1 MNKTSEIKK
10 ARLIPLFDCFFV
22 LLRLE
27 KINEM
32 AKNLV
37 IVESPAKAKT
47 IEKFLGKD
55 FVVKSSFGHI
65 RDLPS
70 KDMSIDIE
78 NDFQPKYVVSED
90 KGKIVSELKKEVQK
104 ADMVWLASDE
114 DREGEAIAWH
124 LKETLGLEP
133 EKTKRIVFNEITKN
147 AILNA
152 VENPRDIDI
161 NLVNAQQARRV
172 LDRIV
177 GYEISPVLWKKVKP
191 ALSAGRVQSVAVR
204 LIVEKETEIQ
214 NFKQHT
220 LYKVKAAFL
229 TNEGKHIFTTLDKK
243 FETKEETLKFLND
256 CKEAIFSVE
265 AIETKPSKTSPSAPF
280 TTSTLQQ
287 EASKRLGISVSRT
300 MSVAQNLYE
309 EGYITYM
316 RTDSVNLSDLAL
328 AQAKEVILSEY
339 GDSYLKIRKYA
350 NKIKGAQEAH
360 EAIRPT
366 DLSRKEII
374 AEPAAQR
381 LYDLIRKRTLA
392 SQMADAKL
400 EKTNITIAISN
411 REEKHIA
418 NGEVVLFDG
427 FMKVYAPNREED
439 STEEKESTSIL
450 PRVNQGEVLQH
461 LYSKAQ
467 ESHSTPPARYNEAM
481 LVKKL
486 EDLGIGRPST
496 YAPTITTI
504 QKREYVNKQDNPT
517 QQREIVVLFLKNG
530 NINEQ
535 QEQENFGSE
544 KGKLHPTDIGTIVNN
559 FLVEH
564 FTDIIDY
571 NFTAQVE
578 KQFDKIAQGDESWQ
592 DMMKEFYTPFHKEV
606 EATKE
611 SKKESGERLLGI
623 DNASGKNVYAKIGRF
638 GAMIQIGEISDEEK
652 PRFASLKK
660 TQSINTITLE
670 EALDL
675 FRLPRIVGILN
686 EHEIVANNGRFG
698 AYINYNTK
706 NYTLPKGI
714 DPMEV
719 SFEECVEV
727 IEKKDKQTELVG
739 KVLATKDGKDITLAY
754 GRYGMYIKYDENNF
768 RIPRGVNAGEITAE
782 QAIAIVSGETKKQ
795 EAIKTFA
802 CGAELLEGRYGV
814 YIKYNGKNYKI
825 PKENK
830 AEELDDKIV
839 EQIIN
844 QPVIEKKTTSRRK
857 K

>member
-1 MNKTSEIKK
+1 
-10 ARLIPLFDCFFV
+10 
-22 LLRLE
+22 
-27 KINEM
+27 M

-287 EASKRLGISVSRT
+287 EASKRLGMSVSRT

-374 AEPAAQR
+374 AEPAAQK

-400 EKTNITIAISN
+400 EKTNITISISN
-411 REEKHIA
+411 REEKYIA

-504 QKREYVNKQDNPT
+504 QKREYVNKQDNPA
-517 QQREIVVLFLKNG
+517 QQREIVVLFLENG

-698 AYINYNTK
+698 AYISYNTK

>member
-1 MNKTSEIKK
+1 
-10 ARLIPLFDCFFV
+10 
-22 LLRLE
+22 
-27 KINEM
+27 M

-47 IEKFLGKD
+47 IEKFLGED
-55 FVVKSSFGHI
+55 YVVRSSYGHI
-65 RDLPS
+65 RDLPQR
-70 KDMSIDIE
+70 KISIDIE
-78 NDFQPKYVVSED
+78 NNFEPEYIVSED
-90 KGKIVSELKKEVQK
+90 KLKVVAELKKEVKK

-124 LKETLGLEP
+124 LKETLELDP

-152 VENPRDIDI
+152 VKNPRDIDI

-177 GYEISPVLWKKVKP
+177 GYEISPILWKKVKP

-204 LIVEKETEIQ
+204 LIVEKEEEIH
-214 NFKQHT
+214 NFKAHT
-220 LYKVKAAFL
+220 QYKVKAGFN
-229 TNEGKHIFTTLDKK
+229 TKEGQNITASLNQK
-243 FETKEETLKFLND
+243 FETKEEALNFLND
-256 CKEAIFSVE
+256 CKEAIFTVE
-265 AIETKPSKTSPSAPF
+265 AIETKPGKTSPSAPF

-287 EASKRLGISVSRT
+287 EASKRLGMPVSRT
-300 MSVAQNLYE
+300 MSIAQSLYE
-309 EGYITYM
+309 SGYITYM

-328 AQAKEVILSEY
+328 AQAKEVIESEY
-339 GDSYLKIRKYA
+339 GKEYLKIRKFA

-366 DLSRKEII
+366 QLAQTTIN
-374 AEPAAQR
+374 AEPAAQK

-392 SQMADAKL
+392 SQMADAKT
-400 EKTNITIAISN
+400 EKTNISIAIST
-411 REEKHIA
+411 REEKYQTS
-418 NGEVVLFDG
+418 GEVILFDG
-427 FMKVYAPNREED
+427 FMRAYAPNREEENG
-439 STEEKESTSIL
+439 EERHSESIL
-450 PRVNQGEVLQH
+450 PKVNQGEKLQH

-504 QKREYVNKQDNPT
+504 QKREYVSIQNTPA
-517 QQREIVVLFLKNG
+517 QQREVIVLLLEQN
-530 NINEQ
+530 NISEKY
-535 QEQENFGSE
+535 EKENFGSE
-544 KGKLHPTDIGTIVNN
+544 KGKLHPTDIGTVVNN

-578 KQFDKIAQGDESWQ
+578 EQFDLIAQGNESWQ
-592 DMMKEFYTPFHKEV
+592 DMMKDFYTPFHNEV

-623 DNASGKNVYAKIGRF
+623 DKASGRNVYAKIGRF
-638 GAMIQIGEISDEEK
+638 GAMIQIGETSDEEK

-675 FRLPRIVGILN
+675 FRLPRVVGIFN

-698 AYINYNTK
+698 AYIAYNAK

-719 SFEECVEV
+719 SIEECVEV

-739 KVLATKDGKDITLAY
+739 KVLATKEGKDITLAY

-768 RIPRGVNAGEITAE
+768 RIPKGLTATEITAE
-782 QAIAIVSGETKKQ
+782 QAIDIVSGNKTEQKP
-795 EAIKTFA
+795 IKTFE
-802 CGAELLEGRYGV
+802 CGALLLEGRYGL
-814 YIKYNGKNYKI
+814 YLKHESNNYKI
-825 PKENK
+825 PKDKNPL
-830 AEELDDKIV
+830 ELQESDVV
-839 EQIIN
+839 EIIKT
-844 QPVIEKKTTSRRK
+844 PIEKKKTTKGRK
-857 K
+857 SSK

>member
-1 MNKTSEIKK
+1 
-10 ARLIPLFDCFFV
+10 
-22 LLRLE
+22 
-27 KINEM
+27 M

-90 KGKIVSELKKEVQK
+90 KGKVVSELKKEVQK

-287 EASKRLGISVSRT
+287 EASKRLGMSVSRT

-400 EKTNITIAISN
+400 EKTNITISISN

-450 PRVNQGEVLQH
+450 PRVNQGEVLEH

-504 QKREYVNKQDNPT
+504 QKREYVNKQDNPA
-517 QQREIVVLFLKNG
+517 QQREIVVLFLENG

-675 FRLPRIVGILN
+675 FRLPRVVGILN

-698 AYINYNTK
+698 AYISYNAK

-839 EQIIN
+839 EQIVN

>member
-1 MNKTSEIKK
+1 
-10 ARLIPLFDCFFV
+10 
-22 LLRLE
+22 
-27 KINEM
+27 M

-90 KGKIVSELKKEVQK
+90 KGKVVSELKKEVQK

-287 EASKRLGISVSRT
+287 EASKRLGMSVSRT

-450 PRVNQGEVLQH
+450 PRVNQGEVLEH

-504 QKREYVNKQDNPT
+504 QKREYVNKQDNPA
-517 QQREIVVLFLKNG
+517 QQREIVVLFLENG

-698 AYINYNTK
+698 AYISYNAK

>member
-1 MNKTSEIKK
+1 
-10 ARLIPLFDCFFV
+10 
-22 LLRLE
+22 
-27 KINEM
+27 M

-90 KGKIVSELKKEVQK
+90 KGKVVSELKKEVQK

-287 EASKRLGISVSRT
+287 EASKRLGMSVSRT

-328 AQAKEVILSEY
+328 AQAKEVIESEY
-339 GDSYLKIRKYA
+339 GKEYLKIRKFS

-374 AEPAAQR
+374 AEPSAQR

-427 FMKVYAPNREED
+427 FMKVYAPNKEED

-450 PRVNQGEVLQH
+450 PRVNQGEVLEH

-504 QKREYVNKQDNPT
+504 QKREYVNKQDNPA
-517 QQREIVVLFLKNG
+517 QQREIVVLFLENG

-675 FRLPRIVGILN
+675 FRLPRVVGILN

-698 AYINYNTK
+698 AYISYNAK

-839 EQIIN
+839 EQIVN
-844 QPVIEKKTTSRRK
+844 QPVVEKKTTSRRK

>member
-1 MNKTSEIKK
+1 
-10 ARLIPLFDCFFV
+10 
-22 LLRLE
+22 
-27 KINEM
+27 M

-287 EASKRLGISVSRT
+287 EASKRLGMSVSRT

-328 AQAKEVILSEY
+328 AQAKEVIESEY
-339 GDSYLKIRKYA
+339 GKEYLKIRKFS

-504 QKREYVNKQDNPT
+504 QKREYVNKQDNPA
-517 QQREIVVLFLKNG
+517 QQREIVVLFLENG

-698 AYINYNTK
+698 AYISYNAK

-839 EQIIN
+839 EQIVN

>member
-1 MNKTSEIKK
+1 
-10 ARLIPLFDCFFV
+10 
-22 LLRLE
+22 
-27 KINEM
+27 M

-78 NDFQPKYVVSED
+78 NEFQPKYVVSED
-90 KGKIVSELKKEVQK
+90 KGKVVSELKKEVQK

-256 CKEAIFSVE
+256 CKEAIFSIE

-287 EASKRLGISVSRT
+287 EASKRLGMSVSRT

-328 AQAKEVILSEY
+328 AQAKEVIESEY
-339 GDSYLKIRKYA
+339 GKEYLKIRKFS

-400 EKTNITIAISN
+400 EKTNITITISN

-439 STEEKESTSIL
+439 YTEEKESTSIL
-450 PRVNQGEVLQH
+450 PKVNQGEVLQH

-504 QKREYVNKQDNPT
+504 QKREYVNKQDNPA
-517 QQREIVVLFLKNG
+517 QQREIVVLFLENG

-698 AYINYNTK
+698 AYISYNAK

>member
-1 MNKTSEIKK
+1 
-10 ARLIPLFDCFFV
+10 
-22 LLRLE
+22 
-27 KINEM
+27 M

-90 KGKIVSELKKEVQK
+90 KGKVVSELKKEVQK

-287 EASKRLGISVSRT
+287 EASKRLGMSVSRT

-328 AQAKEVILSEY
+328 AQAKEVIESEY
-339 GDSYLKIRKYA
+339 GKEYLKIRKFS

-366 DLSRKEII
+366 DLSRNEII

-504 QKREYVNKQDNPT
+504 QKREYVNKQDNPA
-517 QQREIVVLFLKNG
+517 QQREIVVLFLENG

-698 AYINYNTK
+698 AYISYNAK

>member
-1 MNKTSEIKK
+1 
-10 ARLIPLFDCFFV
+10 
-22 LLRLE
+22 
-27 KINEM
+27 M

-90 KGKIVSELKKEVQK
+90 KGKVVSELKKEVQK

-124 LKETLGLEP
+124 LKETLGLKP

-287 EASKRLGISVSRT
+287 EASKRLGMSVSRT

-400 EKTNITIAISN
+400 EKTNITIVISN

-504 QKREYVNKQDNPT
+504 QKREYVNKQDNPA
-517 QQREIVVLFLKNG
+517 QQREIVVLFLENG

-675 FRLPRIVGILN
+675 FRLPRVVGILN

-698 AYINYNTK
+698 AYISYNAK

-839 EQIIN
+839 EQIVN

>member
-1 MNKTSEIKK
+1 
-10 ARLIPLFDCFFV
+10 
-22 LLRLE
+22 
-27 KINEM
+27 M

-229 TNEGKHIFTTLDKK
+229 TNEGKHIFTALNTK
-243 FETKEETLKFLND
+243 FDTKEETLKFLND

-287 EASKRLGISVSRT
+287 EASKRLGMSVSRT

-328 AQAKEVILSEY
+328 AQAKEVIQSEY
-339 GDSYLKIRKYA
+339 GDAYLKIRKYA

-427 FMKVYAPNREED
+427 FMKVYAPNKEED
-439 STEEKESTSIL
+439 SAEEKESTSIL

-467 ESHSTPPARYNEAM
+467 ESHSTPPARYNEAS

-504 QKREYVNKQDNPT
+504 QKREYVNKQDNPA
-517 QQREIVVLFLKNG
+517 QQREIVVLFLENG

-623 DNASGKNVYAKIGRF
+623 DKTSNKNVYAKIGRF
-638 GAMIQIGEISDEEK
+638 GAMIQIGETSDEDK

-675 FRLPRIVGILN
+675 FRLPRVVGILN
-686 EHEIVANNGRFG
+686 EHEVVANNGRFG
-698 AYINYNTK
+698 AYIAYNSK

-719 SFEECVEV
+719 SIEECVEV

-754 GRYGMYIKYDENNF
+754 GRYGMYIKYDESNF

-782 QAIAIVSGETKKQ
+782 QALDIVSGETKKQ

-802 CGAELLEGRYGV
+802 CGAELLEGRYGA

>member
-1 MNKTSEIKK
+1 
-10 ARLIPLFDCFFV
+10 
-22 LLRLE
+22 
-27 KINEM
+27 M

-90 KGKIVSELKKEVQK
+90 KGKVVSELKKEVQK

-287 EASKRLGISVSRT
+287 EASKRLGMSVSRT

-328 AQAKEVILSEY
+328 AQAKEVIESEY
-339 GDSYLKIRKYA
+339 GKEYLKIRKFS

-439 STEEKESTSIL
+439 STEDKESTSIL
-450 PRVNQGEVLQH
+450 PRVNQGEKLQH

-504 QKREYVNKQDNPT
+504 QKREYVNKQDNPA
-517 QQREIVVLFLKNG
+517 QQREIVVLFLENG

-698 AYINYNTK
+698 AYISYNAK

-839 EQIIN
+839 EQIVN

>member
-1 MNKTSEIKK
+1 
-10 ARLIPLFDCFFV
+10 
-22 LLRLE
+22 
-27 KINEM
+27 M

-55 FVVKSSFGHI
+55 FVVRSSFGHI

-90 KGKIVSELKKEVQK
+90 KGKVVSELKKEVQK

-256 CKEAIFSVE
+256 CKEAIFSIE

-287 EASKRLGISVSRT
+287 EASKRLGMSVSRT

-328 AQAKEVILSEY
+328 AQAKEVIESEY
-339 GDSYLKIRKYA
+339 GKEYLKIRKFS

-374 AEPAAQR
+374 AEPSAQR

-411 REEKHIA
+411 REEKHLA

-427 FMKVYAPNREED
+427 FMKVYAPNKEED

-450 PRVNQGEVLQH
+450 PRVNQGEVLEH

-504 QKREYVNKQDNPT
+504 QKREYVNKQDNPA
-517 QQREIVVLFLKNG
+517 QQREIVVLFLENG

-592 DMMKEFYTPFHKEV
+592 DMMKNFYTPFHKEV

-623 DNASGKNVYAKIGRF
+623 DKTSGKNVYAKIGRF
-638 GAMIQIGEISDEEK
+638 GAMIQIGETSDEDK
-652 PRFASLKK
+652 PKFASLKK
-660 TQSINTITLE
+660 TQSINTIMLE

-675 FRLPRIVGILN
+675 FRLPRVVGILN

-698 AYINYNTK
+698 AYISYNTK

-768 RIPRGVNAGEITAE
+768 RIPRGVNASEITAE
-782 QAIAIVSGETKKQ
+782 QALDIVSGETKKQ

-830 AEELDDKIV
+830 AEELNDTIV

-844 QPVIEKKTTSRRK
+844 QPVVEKKTTSSRK

>member
-1 MNKTSEIKK
+1 
-10 ARLIPLFDCFFV
+10 
-22 LLRLE
+22 
-27 KINEM
+27 M

-90 KGKIVSELKKEVQK
+90 KGKVVSELKKEVQK

-287 EASKRLGISVSRT
+287 EASKRLGMSVSRT

-504 QKREYVNKQDNPT
+504 QKREYVNKQDNPA
-517 QQREIVVLFLKNG
+517 QQREIVVLFLENG

-675 FRLPRIVGILN
+675 FRLPRVVGILN

-698 AYINYNTK
+698 AYISYNTK

-768 RIPRGVNAGEITAE
+768 RIPRGVNASEITAE

>member
-1 MNKTSEIKK
+1 
-10 ARLIPLFDCFFV
+10 
-22 LLRLE
+22 
-27 KINEM
+27 M

-90 KGKIVSELKKEVQK
+90 KGKVVSELKKEVQK

-124 LKETLGLEP
+124 LKETLGLKP

-287 EASKRLGISVSRT
+287 EASKRLGMSVSRT

-400 EKTNITIAISN
+400 EKTNITIVISN

-439 STEEKESTSIL
+439 STEENESTSIL

-504 QKREYVNKQDNPT
+504 QKREYVNKQDNPA
-517 QQREIVVLFLKNG
+517 QQREIVVLFLENG

-675 FRLPRIVGILN
+675 FRLPRVVGILN

-698 AYINYNTK
+698 AYISYNAK

-839 EQIIN
+839 EQIVN

>member
-1 MNKTSEIKK
+1 
-10 ARLIPLFDCFFV
+10 
-22 LLRLE
+22 
-27 KINEM
+27 M

-90 KGKIVSELKKEVQK
+90 KGKVVSELKKEVQK

-287 EASKRLGISVSRT
+287 EASKRLGMSVSRT

-504 QKREYVNKQDNPT
+504 QKREYVNKQDNPA
-517 QQREIVVLFLKNG
+517 QQREIVVLFLENG

-698 AYINYNTK
+698 AYISYNTK

-719 SFEECVEV
+719 SFEECVEI

-754 GRYGMYIKYDENNF
+754 GRYGMYIKYNENNF

-839 EQIIN
+839 EQIVN

>member
-1 MNKTSEIKK
+1 
-10 ARLIPLFDCFFV
+10 
-22 LLRLE
+22 
-27 KINEM
+27 M

-90 KGKIVSELKKEVQK
+90 KGKVVSELKKEVQK

-287 EASKRLGISVSRT
+287 EASKRLGMSVSRT

-328 AQAKEVILSEY
+328 AQAKEVIESEY
-339 GDSYLKIRKYA
+339 GKEYLKIRKFS

-504 QKREYVNKQDNPT
+504 QKREYVNKQDNPA
-517 QQREIVVLFLKNG
+517 QQREIVVLFLENG

-698 AYINYNTK
+698 AYISYNAK

-719 SFEECVEV
+719 SFEECVEI

>member
-1 MNKTSEIKK
+1 
-10 ARLIPLFDCFFV
+10 
-22 LLRLE
+22 
-27 KINEM
+27 M

-90 KGKIVSELKKEVQK
+90 KGKVVSELKKEVQK

-287 EASKRLGISVSRT
+287 EASKRLGMSVSRT

-504 QKREYVNKQDNPT
+504 QKREYANKQDNPA
-517 QQREIVVLFLKNG
+517 QQREIVVLFLENG

-675 FRLPRIVGILN
+675 FRLPRVVGILN

-698 AYINYNTK
+698 AYISYNTK

-830 AEELDDKIV
+830 AEELNDTIV

-844 QPVIEKKTTSRRK
+844 LPVIEKKTTSRRK

>member
-1 MNKTSEIKK
+1 
-10 ARLIPLFDCFFV
+10 
-22 LLRLE
+22 
-27 KINEM
+27 M

-78 NDFQPKYVVSED
+78 NEFQPKYVVSED
-90 KGKIVSELKKEVQK
+90 KGKVVSELKKEVQK

-287 EASKRLGISVSRT
+287 EASKRLGMSVSRT

-439 STEEKESTSIL
+439 STEDKESTSIL

-504 QKREYVNKQDNPT
+504 QKREYVNKQDNPA
-517 QQREIVVLFLKNG
+517 QQREIVVLFLENG

-698 AYINYNTK
+698 AYISYNAK

>member
-1 MNKTSEIKK
+1 MQ
-10 ARLIPLFDCFFV
+10 
-22 LLRLE
+22 
-27 KINEM
+27 
-32 AKNLV
+32 NLV

-55 FVVKSSFGHI
+55 YIVKSSFGHI
-65 RDLPS
+65 RDLA
-70 KDMSIDIE
+70 KKGLGVDIE
-78 NDFQPKYVVSED
+78 KNFAPCYEVSAEKKKVVE
-90 KGKIVSELKKEVQK
+90 ELSKLAKKVD
-104 ADMVWLASDE
+104 AVWLASDE

-220 LYKVKAAFL
+220 LYKVKAAFH
-229 TNEGKHIFTTLDKK
+229 TNEGKHIFTTLDQK

-256 CKEAIFSVE
+256 CKEAIFSIE

-287 EASKRLGISVSRT
+287 EASKRLGMSVSRT

-328 AQAKEVILSEY
+328 AQAKEVIESEY
-339 GDSYLKIRKYA
+339 GKEYLKIRKFS

-374 AEPAAQR
+374 AEPSAQR

-450 PRVNQGEVLQH
+450 PRVNQGEVLEH

-467 ESHSTPPARYNEAM
+467 ESHSSPPARYNEAM

-504 QKREYVNKQDNPT
+504 QKREYVNKQDNPA
-517 QQREIVVLFLKNG
+517 QQREIVVLFLENG
-530 NINEQ
+530 NINEH

-675 FRLPRIVGILN
+675 FRLPRVVGILN

-698 AYINYNTK
+698 AYISYNAK

-830 AEELDDKIV
+830 SEELDDKIV

-844 QPVIEKKTTSRRK
+844 QPVVEKKTTSRRK

>member
-1 MNKTSEIKK
+1 
-10 ARLIPLFDCFFV
+10 
-22 LLRLE
+22 
-27 KINEM
+27 M

-65 RDLPS
+65 RDLLS

-90 KGKIVSELKKEVQK
+90 KGKVVSELKKEVQK

-287 EASKRLGISVSRT
+287 EASKRLGMSVSRT

-328 AQAKEVILSEY
+328 AQAKEVIESEY
-339 GDSYLKIRKYA
+339 GKEYLKIRKFS

-504 QKREYVNKQDNPT
+504 QKREYVNKQDNPA
-517 QQREIVVLFLKNG
+517 QQREIVVLFLENG

-698 AYINYNTK
+698 AYISYNAK

-844 QPVIEKKTTSRRK
+844 QPVVEKKTTSRRK

>member
-1 MNKTSEIKK
+1 
-10 ARLIPLFDCFFV
+10 
-22 LLRLE
+22 
-27 KINEM
+27 M

-55 FVVKSSFGHI
+55 FVVRSSFGHI

-90 KGKIVSELKKEVQK
+90 KGKVVSELKKEVQK

-256 CKEAIFSVE
+256 CKEAIFSIE

-287 EASKRLGISVSRT
+287 EASKRLGMSVSRT

-328 AQAKEVILSEY
+328 AQAKEVIESEY
-339 GDSYLKIRKYA
+339 GKEYLKIRKFS

-374 AEPAAQR
+374 AEPSAQR

-411 REEKHIA
+411 REEKHLA

-427 FMKVYAPNREED
+427 FMKVYAPNKEED

-450 PRVNQGEVLQH
+450 PRVNQGEVLEH

-504 QKREYVNKQDNPT
+504 QKREYVNKQDNPA
-517 QQREIVVLFLKNG
+517 QQREIVVLFLENG

-623 DNASGKNVYAKIGRF
+623 DKTSGKNVYAKIGRF
-638 GAMIQIGEISDEEK
+638 GAMIQIGETSDEDK
-652 PRFASLKK
+652 PKFASLKK

-675 FRLPRIVGILN
+675 FRLPRVVGILN

-698 AYINYNTK
+698 AYISYNTK

-768 RIPRGVNAGEITAE
+768 RIPRGVNASEITAE
-782 QAIAIVSGETKKQ
+782 QALDIVSGETKKQ

-830 AEELDDKIV
+830 AEELNDTII

-844 QPVIEKKTTSRRK
+844 QPVVEKKTTSRRK

>member
-1 MNKTSEIKK
+1 
-10 ARLIPLFDCFFV
+10 
-22 LLRLE
+22 
-27 KINEM
+27 M

-90 KGKIVSELKKEVQK
+90 KGKVVSELKKEVQK

-229 TNEGKHIFTTLDKK
+229 TNEGKHIFTTLDQK

-287 EASKRLGISVSRT
+287 EASKRLGMSVSRT

-328 AQAKEVILSEY
+328 AQAKEVIESEY
-339 GDSYLKIRKYA
+339 GKEYLKIRKFS

-374 AEPAAQR
+374 AEPSAQR

-427 FMKVYAPNREED
+427 FMKVYAPNKEED

-450 PRVNQGEVLQH
+450 PRVNQGEFLEH

-504 QKREYVNKQDNPT
+504 QKREYVNKQDNPA
-517 QQREIVVLFLKNG
+517 QQREIVVLFLENG

-698 AYINYNTK
+698 AYISYNAK

-839 EQIIN
+839 EQIVN
-844 QPVIEKKTTSRRK
+844 QPVVEKKTTSRRK

>member
-1 MNKTSEIKK
+1 
-10 ARLIPLFDCFFV
+10 
-22 LLRLE
+22 
-27 KINEM
+27 M

-90 KGKIVSELKKEVQK
+90 KGKVVSELKKEVQK

-287 EASKRLGISVSRT
+287 EASKRLGMSVSRT

-339 GDSYLKIRKYA
+339 GDSYLTIRKYA

-504 QKREYVNKQDNPT
+504 QKREYVNKQDNPA
-517 QQREIVVLFLKNG
+517 QQREIVVLFLENG

-698 AYINYNTK
+698 AYISYNAK

-839 EQIIN
+839 EQIVN

>member
-1 MNKTSEIKK
+1 
-10 ARLIPLFDCFFV
+10 
-22 LLRLE
+22 
-27 KINEM
+27 M

-55 FVVKSSFGHI
+55 FVVRSSFGHI

-90 KGKIVSELKKEVQK
+90 KGKVVSELKKEVQK

-256 CKEAIFSVE
+256 CKEAIFSIE

-287 EASKRLGISVSRT
+287 EASKRLGMSVSRT

-328 AQAKEVILSEY
+328 AQAKEVIESEY
-339 GDSYLKIRKYA
+339 GKEYLKIRKFS

-374 AEPAAQR
+374 AEPSAQR

-411 REEKHIA
+411 REEKHLA

-427 FMKVYAPNREED
+427 FMKVYAPNKEED

-450 PRVNQGEVLQH
+450 PRVNQGEVLEH

-504 QKREYVNKQDNPT
+504 QKREYVNKQDNPA
-517 QQREIVVLFLKNG
+517 QQREIVVLFLENG

-623 DNASGKNVYAKIGRF
+623 DKTSGKNVYAKIGRF
-638 GAMIQIGEISDEEK
+638 GAMIQIGETSDEDK
-652 PRFASLKK
+652 PKFASLKK

-675 FRLPRIVGILN
+675 FRLPRVVGILN

-698 AYINYNTK
+698 AYISYNTK

-768 RIPRGVNAGEITAE
+768 RIPRGVNASEITAE
-782 QAIAIVSGETKKQ
+782 QALDIVSGETKKQ

-830 AEELDDKIV
+830 AEELNDTIV

-844 QPVIEKKTTSRRK
+844 QPVVEKKTTSRRK

>member
-1 MNKTSEIKK
+1 
-10 ARLIPLFDCFFV
+10 
-22 LLRLE
+22 
-27 KINEM
+27 M

-287 EASKRLGISVSRT
+287 EASKRLGMSVSRT

-374 AEPAAQR
+374 AQPAAQR

-450 PRVNQGEVLQH
+450 PRVNQGEVLEH

-504 QKREYVNKQDNPT
+504 QKREYVNKQDNPA
-517 QQREIVVLFLKNG
+517 QQREIVVLFLENG

-675 FRLPRIVGILN
+675 FRLPRVVGILN

-698 AYINYNTK
+698 AYISYNAK

-839 EQIIN
+839 EQIVN

>member
-1 MNKTSEIKK
+1 
-10 ARLIPLFDCFFV
+10 
-22 LLRLE
+22 
-27 KINEM
+27 M

-90 KGKIVSELKKEVQK
+90 KGKVVSELKKEVQK

-287 EASKRLGISVSRT
+287 EASKRLGMSVSRT

-328 AQAKEVILSEY
+328 AQAKEVIESEY
-339 GDSYLKIRKYA
+339 GKEYLKIRKFS

-504 QKREYVNKQDNPT
+504 QKREYVNKQDNPA
-517 QQREIVVLFLKNG
+517 QQREIVVLFLENG

-698 AYINYNTK
+698 AYISYNTK

>member
-1 MNKTSEIKK
+1 
-10 ARLIPLFDCFFV
+10 
-22 LLRLE
+22 
-27 KINEM
+27 M

-55 FVVKSSFGHI
+55 FVVRSSFGHI

-78 NDFQPKYVVSED
+78 NDFQPKYVISED
-90 KGKIVSELKKEVQK
+90 KGKVVSELKKEVQK

-256 CKEAIFSVE
+256 CKEAIFSIE

-287 EASKRLGISVSRT
+287 EASKRLGMSVSRT

-328 AQAKEVILSEY
+328 AQAKEVIESEY
-339 GDSYLKIRKYA
+339 GKEYLKIRKFS

-374 AEPAAQR
+374 AEPSAQR

-411 REEKHIA
+411 REEKHLA

-427 FMKVYAPNREED
+427 FMKVYAPNKEED

-450 PRVNQGEVLQH
+450 PRVNQGEVLEH

-504 QKREYVNKQDNPT
+504 QKREYVNKQDNPA
-517 QQREIVVLFLKNG
+517 QQREIVVLFLENG

-623 DNASGKNVYAKIGRF
+623 DKTSGKNVYAKIGRF
-638 GAMIQIGEISDEEK
+638 GAMIQIGETSDEDK
-652 PRFASLKK
+652 PKFASLKK

-675 FRLPRIVGILN
+675 FRLPRVVGILN

-698 AYINYNTK
+698 AYISYNTK

-768 RIPRGVNAGEITAE
+768 RIPRGVNASEITAE
-782 QAIAIVSGETKKQ
+782 QALDIVSGETKKQ

-830 AEELDDKIV
+830 AEELNDTIV

-844 QPVIEKKTTSRRK
+844 QPVVEKKTTSRRK

>member
-1 MNKTSEIKK
+1 
-10 ARLIPLFDCFFV
+10 
-22 LLRLE
+22 
-27 KINEM
+27 M

-287 EASKRLGISVSRT
+287 EASKRLGMSVSRT

-328 AQAKEVILSEY
+328 AQAKEVIESEY
-339 GDSYLKIRKYA
+339 GKEYLKIRKFS

-450 PRVNQGEVLQH
+450 PRVNQGEVLEH

-504 QKREYVNKQDNPT
+504 QKREYVNKQDNPA
-517 QQREIVVLFLKNG
+517 QQREIVVLFLENG

-592 DMMKEFYTPFHKEV
+592 EMMKEFYTPFHKEV

-638 GAMIQIGEISDEEK
+638 GAMIQIGEISDKEK

-698 AYINYNTK
+698 AYISYNTK

>member
-1 MNKTSEIKK
+1 
-10 ARLIPLFDCFFV
+10 
-22 LLRLE
+22 
-27 KINEM
+27 M

-287 EASKRLGISVSRT
+287 EASKRLGMSVSRT

-328 AQAKEVILSEY
+328 AQAKEVIEYEY
-339 GDSYLKIRKYA
+339 GKEYLKIRKFS

-504 QKREYVNKQDNPT
+504 QKREYVNKQDNPA
-517 QQREIVVLFLKNG
+517 QQREIVVLFLENG

-698 AYINYNTK
+698 AYISYNTK

-830 AEELDDKIV
+830 AEELNDTIV

-844 QPVIEKKTTSRRK
+844 QPVVEKKTTSRRK

>member
-1 MNKTSEIKK
+1 
-10 ARLIPLFDCFFV
+10 
-22 LLRLE
+22 
-27 KINEM
+27 M

-55 FVVKSSFGHI
+55 FVVRSSFGHI

-90 KGKIVSELKKEVQK
+90 KGKVVSELKKEVQK

-256 CKEAIFSVE
+256 CKEAIFSIE

-287 EASKRLGISVSRT
+287 EASKRLGMSVSRT

-328 AQAKEVILSEY
+328 AQAKEVIESEY
-339 GDSYLKIRKYA
+339 GKEYLKIRKFS

-374 AEPAAQR
+374 AEPSAQR

-427 FMKVYAPNREED
+427 FMKVYAPNKEED

-450 PRVNQGEVLQH
+450 PRVNQGEVLEH

-504 QKREYVNKQDNPT
+504 QKREYVDKQDTPS
-517 QQREIVVLFLKNG
+517 QQREITVLLLEKSEIRENK
-530 NINEQ
+530 EK
-535 QEQENFGSE
+535 ENFGSE

-623 DNASGKNVYAKIGRF
+623 DKASGKNVYAKIGRF
-638 GAMIQIGEISDEEK
+638 GAMIQIGETSDEDK
-652 PRFASLKK
+652 PKFASLKK

-675 FRLPRIVGILN
+675 FRLPRVVGILN

-698 AYINYNTK
+698 AYISYNTK

-719 SFEECVEV
+719 SIEECVEV

-768 RIPRGVNAGEITAE
+768 RIPRGVNASEITAE
-782 QAIAIVSGETKKQ
+782 QALDIVSGETKKQ

-830 AEELDDKIV
+830 AEELNDTIV

-844 QPVIEKKTTSRRK
+844 QPVVEKKTTSRRK

>member
-1 MNKTSEIKK
+1 
-10 ARLIPLFDCFFV
+10 
-22 LLRLE
+22 
-27 KINEM
+27 M

-90 KGKIVSELKKEVQK
+90 KGKVVSELKKEVQK

-287 EASKRLGISVSRT
+287 EASKRLGMSVSRT

-328 AQAKEVILSEY
+328 TQAKEVIESEY
-339 GDSYLKIRKYA
+339 GKEYLKIRKFS

-450 PRVNQGEVLQH
+450 PRVNQGEKLQH

-504 QKREYVNKQDNPT
+504 QKREYVNKQDNPA
-517 QQREIVVLFLKNG
+517 QQREIVVLFLENG

-698 AYINYNTK
+698 AYISYNAK

>member
-1 MNKTSEIKK
+1 
-10 ARLIPLFDCFFV
+10 
-22 LLRLE
+22 
-27 KINEM
+27 M

-90 KGKIVSELKKEVQK
+90 KGKVVSELKKEVQK

-287 EASKRLGISVSRT
+287 EASKRLGMSVSST

-339 GDSYLKIRKYA
+339 GDSYLTIRKYA

-381 LYDLIRKRTLA
+381 LYDLIRTRTLA

-504 QKREYVNKQDNPT
+504 QKREYVNKQDNPA
-517 QQREIVVLFLKNG
+517 QQREIVVLFLENG

-698 AYINYNTK
+698 AYISYNAK

-839 EQIIN
+839 EQIVN

>member
-1 MNKTSEIKK
+1 
-10 ARLIPLFDCFFV
+10 
-22 LLRLE
+22 
-27 KINEM
+27 M

-90 KGKIVSELKKEVQK
+90 KGKVVSELKKEVQK

-214 NFKQHT
+214 KFKQHT

-229 TNEGKHIFTTLDKK
+229 TNEGKHIFTTLDQK

-287 EASKRLGISVSRT
+287 EASKRLGMSVSRT

-328 AQAKEVILSEY
+328 AQAKEVIESEY
-339 GDSYLKIRKYA
+339 GKEYLKIRKFS

-504 QKREYVNKQDNPT
+504 QKREYVNKQDNPA
-517 QQREIVVLFLKNG
+517 QQREIVVLFLENG

-652 PRFASLKK
+652 PKFASLKK

-675 FRLPRIVGILN
+675 FRLPRVVGILN
-686 EHEIVANNGRFG
+686 EHEIIANNGRFG
-698 AYINYNTK
+698 AYISYNAK

-839 EQIIN
+839 EQIVN
-844 QPVIEKKTTSRRK
+844 QPVVEKKTTSRRK

>member
-1 MNKTSEIKK
+1 
-10 ARLIPLFDCFFV
+10 
-22 LLRLE
+22 
-27 KINEM
+27 M

-65 RDLPS
+65 RDLLS

-90 KGKIVSELKKEVQK
+90 KGKVVSELKKEVQK

-287 EASKRLGISVSRT
+287 EASKRLGMSVSRT

-328 AQAKEVILSEY
+328 AQAKEVIESEY
-339 GDSYLKIRKYA
+339 GKEYLKIRKFS

-504 QKREYVNKQDNPT
+504 QKREYVNKQDNPA
-517 QQREIVVLFLKNG
+517 QQREIVVLFLENG

-698 AYINYNTK
+698 AYISYNTK

-739 KVLATKDGKDITLAY
+739 KVLATKDDKDITLAY

-830 AEELDDKIV
+830 AEELDDKII

>member
-1 MNKTSEIKK
+1 
-10 ARLIPLFDCFFV
+10 
-22 LLRLE
+22 
-27 KINEM
+27 M

-90 KGKIVSELKKEVQK
+90 KGKVVSELKKEVQK

-229 TNEGKHIFTTLDKK
+229 TNEGKHIFTSLNTK
-243 FETKEETLKFLND
+243 FDTKEETLKFLND

-287 EASKRLGISVSRT
+287 EASKRLGMSVSRT

-504 QKREYVNKQDNPT
+504 QKREYVNKQDNPA
-517 QQREIVVLFLKNG
+517 QQREIVVLFLENG

-698 AYINYNTK
+698 AYISYNAK

-727 IEKKDKQTELVG
+727 IEKKDNQTELVG

-839 EQIIN
+839 EQIVN

>member
-1 MNKTSEIKK
+1 
-10 ARLIPLFDCFFV
+10 
-22 LLRLE
+22 
-27 KINEM
+27 M

-90 KGKIVSELKKEVQK
+90 KGKVVSELKKEVQK

-287 EASKRLGISVSRT
+287 EASKRLGMSVSRT

-467 ESHSTPPARYNEAM
+467 ESLSTPPARYNEAM

-504 QKREYVNKQDNPT
+504 QKREYVNKQDNPA
-517 QQREIVVLFLKNG
+517 QQREIVVLFLENG

-698 AYINYNTK
+698 AYISYNTK

>member
-1 MNKTSEIKK
+1 
-10 ARLIPLFDCFFV
+10 
-22 LLRLE
+22 
-27 KINEM
+27 M

-47 IEKFLGKD
+47 IEKFLGED
-55 FVVKSSFGHI
+55 FVVRSSYGHI
-65 RDLPS
+65 RDLPQRNI
-70 KDMSIDIE
+70 SIDIE
-78 NDFQPKYVVSED
+78 NNFKPEYIVSED
-90 KGKIVSELKKEVQK
+90 KHKVVAELKKEVKK

-124 LKETLGLEP
+124 LKETLELDP

-152 VENPRDIDI
+152 VQNPRDIDI

-177 GYEISPVLWKKVKP
+177 GYEISPILWKKVKP

-204 LIVEKETEIQ
+204 LIVEKEEEIQ
-214 NFKQHT
+214 NFKQNT
-220 LYKVKAAFL
+220 QYKVKAGFI
-229 TNEGKHIFTTLDKK
+229 TNDGQHISASLNQK
-243 FETKEETLKFLND
+243 FDTREEALNFLND
-256 CKEAIFSVE
+256 CKEAIFSIE

-287 EASKRLGISVSRT
+287 EASKRLGMSVSRT

-328 AQAKEVILSEY
+328 AQAKEVIESEY
-339 GDSYLKIRKYA
+339 GKEYLKIRKFS

-374 AEPAAQR
+374 AEPSAQR
-381 LYDLIRKRTLA
+381 LYNLIRKRTLA

-427 FMKVYAPNREED
+427 FMKVYAPNKEED

-450 PRVNQGEVLQH
+450 PRVNQGEVLEH

-504 QKREYVNKQDNPT
+504 QKREYVNKQDNPA
-517 QQREIVVLFLKNG
+517 QQREIVVLFLENG

-660 TQSINTITLE
+660 TQSINTITLK

-675 FRLPRIVGILN
+675 FRLPRVVGILN
-686 EHEIVANNGRFG
+686 EHEIVANNGRFS
-698 AYINYNTK
+698 AYISYNTK

-768 RIPRGVNAGEITAE
+768 RIPRGVNASEITAE
-782 QAIAIVSGETKKQ
+782 QALDIVSGETKKQ

-830 AEELDDKIV
+830 AEELNDTIV

-844 QPVIEKKTTSRRK
+844 QPVVEKKTTSRRK